1 MSTFTGRLDQ
11 LEAQLQAFIEGK
23 LARLSPLRGDQ
34 DNLARRL
41 VASMRAGAISSGD
54 GVLQAP
60 DRFTVLAH
68 PSQAEALGDDLKLLA
83 ELADLLQAIGK
94 EANLHFAQPPLVSIT
109 PNEEVALNR
118 IEIVARFS
126 EKSLGKT
133 TDLLGP
139 DESENQTLPPNAFLI
154 VNGTEILSLDQSVIN
169 IGRRSN
175 NHLVIDDPR
184 VSRQHAQIRASR
196 GRYEIFD
203 LDSTGGTFV
212 NKQRIT
218 KSVLHPGDVISIAGV
233 PLIYGQEMAGSMGST
248 QKYTPPEEADP
259 PSTESTPA

>member
-23 LARLSPLRGDQ
+23 VARLSPLRGDQ
-34 DNLARRL
+34 VNLARRL
-41 VASMRAGAISSGD
+41 VSSMRAGAISSGD
-54 GVLQAP
+54 GILLAP

-68 PSQAEALGDDLKLLA
+68 PAQAETLGEDLKLLT
-83 ELADLLQAIGK
+83 ELADLLQAIAK
-94 EANLHFAQPPLVSIT
+94 EANLHFAQPPMVSIT
-109 PNEEVALNR
+109 SNEDVALNR
-118 IEIVARFS
+118 IEIIARFS
-126 EKSLGKT
+126 EESLGKT

-139 DESENQTLPPNAFLI
+139 AENDQQIIPPNAFLI
-154 VNGTEILSLDQSVIN
+154 VNGTEILSLDQPVIN

-218 KSVLHPGDVISIAGV
+218 KSLLRPGDVISIAGI
-233 PLIYGQEMAGSMGST
+233 PLIYGQETAGSMGKT
-248 QKYTPPEEADP
+248 KKYTPPENLDT
-259 PSTESTPA
+259 STAESQSS